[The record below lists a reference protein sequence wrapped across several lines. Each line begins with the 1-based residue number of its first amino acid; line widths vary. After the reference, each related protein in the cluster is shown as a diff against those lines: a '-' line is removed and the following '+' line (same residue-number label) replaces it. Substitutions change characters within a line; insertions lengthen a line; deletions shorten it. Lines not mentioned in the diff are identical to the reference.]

1 LGIALAAFCGA
12 QAVAAPV
19 SSESAVLRDIRQR
32 GVVRCGVSS
41 GAGLAAHD
49 AGGRPVGMMVDFCRA
64 LAAAVLGNAD
74 AIDIRRL
81 ARPQEFPALDSGEVD
96 VSFASSTWT
105 LSRDAGHAI
114 EFAGPIYFDGQ
125 AVAAWKSAEA
135 RSLANYSDAVVC
147 VPAGSTSIVNLSD
160 YIRRHNRR
168 WKVRSFPSWD
178 EAVQA
183 FLGRDCTML
192 SSDRLLLVSA
202 LQNLADIRGQVTIFD
217 DVLSREPIAPV
228 VAASDRRWLAVVR
241 WTMFALILGEAKG
254 ITAANVAEQRNAA
267 DTEVRRMLG
276 GAPEA
281 ISDLGLA
288 DNWAYDVISQVG
300 NYGDI
305 FERHLGNQS
314 PFRLDRGPNR
324 PWNQGGLLYPYVFQ

>member
-1 LGIALAAFCGA
+1 
-12 QAVAAPV
+12 
-19 SSESAVLRDIRQR
+19 
-32 GVVRCGVSS
+32 
-41 GAGLAAHD
+41 
-49 AGGRPVGMMVDFCRA
+49 
-64 LAAAVLGNAD
+64 
-74 AIDIRRL
+74 
-81 ARPQEFPALDSGEVD
+81 
-96 VSFASSTWT
+96 
-105 LSRDAGHAI
+105 
-114 EFAGPIYFDGQ
+114 
-125 AVAAWKSAEA
+125 
-135 RSLANYSDAVVC
+135 
-147 VPAGSTSIVNLSD
+147 
-160 YIRRHNRR
+160 
-168 WKVRSFPSWD
+168 
-178 EAVQA
+178 
-183 FLGRDCTML
+183 ML